1 MQEEFCTLLGSK
13 NVYYQPPASVNM
25 KYPAIRYNL
34 RGFDQD
40 KANNSTYIL
49 KRSYEGVLIDRN
61 PDSEFVEKLLQM
73 QYCSLGKPYVVD
85 NLYHFPFTLY
95 Y

>member
-1 MQEEFCTLLGSK
+1 MQEVLSTLLGSK
-13 NVYYQPPASVNM
+13 NVYFQPPASVNM

-40 KANNSTYIL
+40 KANNITYIL
-49 KRSYEGVLIDRN
+49 QRSYEGVLIDRN
-61 PDSEFVEKLLQM
+61 PESEFVEKLLQLP
-73 QYCSLGKPYVVD
+73 YCSLEKPYVVD